1 MTLRVHHIP
10 VCPFSQRVEI
20 LLALKGLRDQVSF
33 CVVDITKPRD
43 PHVLALSGGTT
54 ALPVLELP
62 DGRSLKE
69 SLVLMGYF
77 EDRFTDVRVR
87 REDPYERAI
96 ENLLVGMERGF
107 VNAGYSL
114 VMNPV
119 REKRQALVD
128 TYLDTLA
135 QLDAFL
141 VRHGSGEGPFLFD
154 TFGWA
159 EAVFAPFFRRFCF
172 VAYYEDVDL
181 PDEPRFAR
189 VRAWRDACLSHPAAQ
204 QVGDEEIIKVYYDYA
219 RNAGN
224 GALPEGRRV
233 SSFVFEPSWRERP
246 WPPRD
251 KYGPGATDEQLGLT

>member
-1 MTLRVHHIP
+1 MTLCVYHIP

-20 LLALKGLRDQVSF
+20 LLELKGLRDAVSF
-33 CVVDITKPRD
+33 RVVDITKPRD

-54 ALPVLELP
+54 ALPVLELE

-69 SLVLMGYF
+69 SLVLMAYF
-77 EDRFTDVRVR
+77 EDRFTAVPVR
-87 REDPYERAI
+87 REDPYERGI
-96 ENLLVGMERGF
+96 ENLLVGMERGL
-107 VNAGYSL
+107 VSAGYTL
-114 VMNPV
+114 VMNQLP
-119 REKRQALVD
+119 EKRQALVD
-128 TYLDTLA
+128 AYLDIHA

-141 VRHGSGEGPFLFD
+141 VRHGSVEGPFLFER
-154 TFGWA
+154 FGWA
-159 EAVFAPFFRRFCF
+159 EAVFAPFFRRFAF

-181 PDEPRFAR
+181 PDEARFAR
-189 VRAWRDACLSHPAAQ
+189 VRAWREACLGHPAAQ
-204 QVGDEEIIKVYYDYA
+204 QVTDEEIIKVYYDYS

>member
-1 MTLRVHHIP
+1 MALGVHHIP

-20 LLALKGLRDQVSF
+20 LLELKGLRDAVSF
-33 CVVDITKPRD
+33 HVVDITKPRD

-54 ALPVLELP
+54 ALPVLELE

-69 SLVLMGYF
+69 SLVLMAYF
-77 EDRFTDVRVR
+77 EERFTDTRVR
-87 REDPYERAI
+87 RVDPYERAV
-96 ENLLVGMERGF
+96 ESLLVGMERGF
-107 VNAGYSL
+107 VNAGYTL

-128 TYLDTLA
+128 SYLETLA

-141 VRHGSGEGPFLFD
+141 VRHGSPHGPFLFD
-154 TFGWA
+154 AFGWA
-159 EAVFAPFFRRFCF
+159 EAVFTPFFRRFAF
-172 VAYYEDVDL
+172 VAYYEGVDL
-181 PDEPRFAR
+181 PDEARFAR
-189 VRAWRDACLSHPAAQ
+189 VRAWREACLSHPAAQ
-204 QVGDEEIIKVYYDYA
+204 QVTDEEIIKVYYDYS

-251 KYGPGATDEQLGLT
+251 KYGPGATDEQLGL